1 VQRDGNSLRYLARRR
16 RDKIFL
22 HPPTRRDSGLL
33 RAQATFCGHL
43 RCVHKTCLAPS
54 YREDS
59 FSITSII
66 FRCNLFLILK
76 NAIYSFLHYFFHG
89 TNYSNLLTCSMHDPL
104 YCRLTKQ
111 WRTDLVGQILCMHE
125 NPKECRRRLYPDLQH
140 RQDGHNHC
148 VMHQLLLRYMDPFS
162 IDRRSPTSVRTACSK
177 INGSYTRETG
187 NTSSPFF
194 PSILIKS
201 AGYISILLT
210 DVNSCFDVLDRHESC
225 PFCKF
230 RMAAR

>member
-1 VQRDGNSLRYLARRR
+1 MATHSGISRDGGATKFFST
-16 RDKIFL
+16 
-22 HPPTRRDSGLL
+22 HPPDETPVSSVRKRPFAAIFGACTKHAWP
-33 RAQATFCGHL
+33 R
-43 RCVHKTCLAPS
+43 PS

-162 IDRRSPTSVRTACSK
+162 IDRRSPTSVRTACGK